1 MAEIPEIVVTG
12 NKSKNVGISVLG
24 DLNKINI
31 PEEIHFQAELP
42 EVVVTGTKPK
52 TIGVSVLGD
61 LNKIE
66 VPTEIKIKG
75 ADKLNDALYGKNNTN
90 SAKPS
95 SDQQNTLE
103 TLVSRSEQESSSNSS
118 IGGSDVSDEE
128 KLKKQEQEAEKQST
142 TPAPGDGMGTNP
154 TDPKVLHDGGIDKP
168 GIARGYEPQNKHL
181 NENGEI
187 GTIEHS
193 HSIKVDG
200 ISYPLIQINNQVIE
214 NWQIVEFKLRSE
226 GFVPELS
233 LTIKDEGRFEEKNGA
248 TQANNE
254 IKVIIIPK
262 SQKVYRPIQL
272 KFIINSVDYGDIY
285 TTYYT
290 KFKFLQFNETYTK
303 MIYFPGCSSCP
314 QPPNHILNT
323 WELCHQIAMETGLG
337 FAATKMTKE
346 IEDRVER
353 YMLTENYWNFL
364 EKHNEFPGLDEDS
377 VMDFWVDFYGYINL
391 INLPWV
397 FSQNIKPEDL
407 SIYADMGFQSKTNE
421 TIDVK
426 PTKTNRI
433 ITNFHLMAMNNN
445 LKIKDYETNI
455 NNVGFNYGSRD
466 KLFSYK
472 FEDHEDAKDFDSNK
486 MDPQDLE
493 IVQKT
498 VDGSHTEEYVTA
510 NLAELI
516 VEPDK
521 WLHNR
526 QKLIKQ
532 KYFERMK
539 QKTMKIKMDIPNFG
553 LCKGIL
559 VYVVICETDPIN
571 KQRILTS
578 EGNVEGETGNEKMA
592 KMSLPKGMTTRDLI
606 QNESVS
612 LLNEYLSGFYYID
625 GVEYTYSTDN
635 PIGEIEQTLLVYKRE
650 QANGYSNKHTE
661 VRVDYDAFKDP
672 DEEMETLIDSLEDA
686 ASTGASTKTVSA
698 IVKPVSENENNF
710 TNNAAQAKNDKV
722 NARIHAMLNG
732 GMVTIRRGNKKT
744 VKIST

>member
-12 NKSKNVGISVLG
+12 NKSKNIGVSVLG
-24 DLNKINI
+24 DLNKIDI
-31 PEEIHFQAELP
+31 PQEINFQAELP
-42 EVVVTGTKPK
+42 EVVVTGNKPK

-75 ADKLNDALYGKNNTN
+75 TDKLNEALYGKNNTN

-95 SDQQNTLE
+95 PDQQNTLE

-118 IGGSDVSDEE
+118 SSGGSDVSDEE

-168 GIARGYEPQNKHL
+168 GIARGYEPQNKHM

-193 HSIKVDG
+193 HSVKVDG

-214 NWQIVEFKLRSE
+214 NWQIIEFRLISE
-226 GFVPELS
+226 GFVPELY
-233 LTIKDEGRFEEKNGA
+233 LKIEDEGRFEEKNGA

-272 KFIINSVDYGDIY
+272 KFIINCVDYEEEY
-285 TTYYT
+285 TTYTT
-290 KFKFLQFNETYTK
+290 KFKFLQFNETYTT
-303 MIYFPGCSSCP
+303 MVTFPGCTSCP
-314 QPPNHILNT
+314 QPPNDYLNT
-323 WELCHQIAMETGLG
+323 WELCHEIAHRTGLG

-346 IEDRVER
+346 IEDRVGR
-353 YMLTENYWNFL
+353 YMLTENYRDFL

-391 INLPWV
+391 VNLPWV
-397 FSQNIKPEDL
+397 FSQNIEAKDL

-445 LKIKDYETNI
+445 LKIKEYETDI

-472 FEDHEDAKDFDSNK
+472 FEDHEDAKDCDSNK

-493 IVQKT
+493 IVQNT

-559 VYVVICETDPIN
+559 VYIVICETDPIN

-578 EGNVEGETGNEKMA
+578 AGNVQGETGNEKMA
-592 KMSLPKGMTTRDLI
+592 KMQLPDGMTTRDLI
-606 QNESVS
+606 QNDSVS

-625 GVEYTYSTDN
+625 AVEYRYGVDN
-635 PIGEIEQTLLVYKRE
+635 PTGEIEQYLTVYKKE
-650 QANGYSNKHTE
+650 QDNGYSNKHTE
-661 VRVDYDAFKDP
+661 VRVDYDAFKNTM
-672 DEEMETLIDSLEDA
+672 EEISNSESEKTGTKSTIESTTVGNVTAVKENISNPNMSSQGSYSLLEGGPLLSNLID
-686 ASTGASTKTVSA
+686 
-698 IVKPVSENENNF
+698 
-710 TNNAAQAKNDKV
+710 
-722 NARIHAMLNG
+722 
-732 GMVTIRRGNKKT
+732 
-744 VKIST
+744 